1 MSIKK
6 LKELLSFI
14 GFLIAMLI
22 PCWAAVIWEVM
33 QGEYGVAALIML
45 VGVVIGI
52 VILKDGF

>member
-6 LKELLSFI
+6 LKELLPFI

-22 PCWAAVIWEVM
+22 PPIAVVIWEVM